1 MGRKGCRSVPLNA
14 RSRAP
19 RVVRL
24 LVHALVAILL
34 LGVLSSAALATD
46 LKGVLTGYTIASWSQ
61 KDGLPAGF
69 IFSFTQGTDGYLWIG
84 TSVGLYRFDGV
95 RFAPWDRISN
105 VAVPPGSVRALMSA
119 RDGALWVGL
128 GDGGGVVQ
136 IRGSKPRAFVAA
148 DGIPASPVASIVE
161 DATGAV
167 WAGTAAGLFRFTNNQ
182 WLKWDGPRGG
192 PDESVTAAYINTE
205 GHLLVATSKV
215 LLQYDPK
222 STRFVEVATV
232 DDAPRSITE
241 TGKGAIVVSDQVT
254 GFQVVGEPR
263 PASFERAR
271 GRSLLHDGRGNVWV
285 GTAGQG
291 LLRVRFDERQR
302 IATLERATVLTGLL
316 SNGVNALFEDR
327 DSNVW
332 VGSPEGVTRLSPHKA
347 TQITDI
353 GLAAG
358 IGTTS
363 SGTLWVGTIDAL
375 LEFPA
380 ADSPEPI
387 AHPLPNGA
395 SLRLLHVDRDDELW
409 VASDRGLWR
418 YVGGRFV
425 PLPLSKSSDM
435 PHRVDAM
442 TADGT
447 GGLWIADA
455 ERGLLHWV
463 SGAITSVPIPGIPS
477 VATIVSTFTD
487 STDRAWFGLS
497 DGHVVTASSRGIRT
511 FGPDEGVDAGV
522 YQAIFEDSRHTI
534 WLAGTS
540 GLTRYVADAF
550 ATVHS
555 STAFPLSSL
564 TAIEQDDSD
573 HLWLGSQTGVVQ
585 ILLDECESAI
595 ADPTRQVQFRLY
607 DRSDGL
613 AGLPFVYSTNR
624 RAAKGKDGR
633 LWFVTSRGLTLID
646 PRGLQ
651 PITERAPVH
660 IEALV
665 ADGTRH
671 VTDGGTIALSAG
683 TTRIEFEF
691 TAINLTSPMKQRFRF
706 RLEGF
711 DPDWIDAGGRRQAFY
726 TNLPPRGYRFHVQTT
741 DAEARWTEAG
751 ETLDLSIPP
760 HIYQTMWFAAALLVA
775 AAVVVGATWRLHVRQ
790 VRWQF
795 ALLIGERARL
805 SRELHDTL
813 LQSLVGIALQF
824 DALAND
830 PQVTSS
836 DSQKREFVRMRRRVE
851 QYIREARQS
860 IADLRSPRLET
871 HDLATALREAGER
884 EVDGRPIEISFELH
898 GTPREYPAGLEEQML
913 KIGREA
919 IVNAARHA
927 HADRIAIELDSSD
940 TALTLRVTDNGTG
953 FDLASSSAN
962 GAPHYGLTGMR
973 ERAEDIGARFSID
986 SVEGQGTRVEATVP
1000 LQESSR
1006 GRRHA
1011 EPTFH

>member
-1 MGRKGCRSVPLNA
+1 MGRNDCQSVPMNA
-14 RSRAP
+14 RLRASRVAQ
-19 RVVRL
+19 RL
-24 LVHALVAILL
+24 VQAIVALLFL
-34 LGVLSSAALATD
+34 NVLSSPAIATD

-69 IFSFTQGTDGYLWIG
+69 IFSFAQSTDGYLWIG
-84 TSVGLYRFDGV
+84 TSAGLYRFDGV
-95 RFAPWDRISN
+95 RFAPWDGISN
-105 VAVPPGSVRALMSA
+105 APMSPGSVRALMSA

-128 GDGGGVVQ
+128 GDAGGVVQ
-136 IRGSKPRAFVAA
+136 VRGTKTRAFTAT
-148 DGIPASPVASIVE
+148 DGIPASSVASIVE
-161 DATGAV
+161 DTNGAV
-167 WAGTAAGLFRFTNNQ
+167 WAGTAAGLFRFSNNQ
-182 WLKWDGPRGG
+182 WEKWDGSRGG
-192 PDESVTAAYINTE
+192 PDEAVTAAYVT
-205 GHLLVATSKV
+205 GDDRLLVSTAKT

-222 STRFVEVATV
+222 STRFIDVATV

-241 TGKGAIVVSDQVT
+241 TGKGALVVSDQVI
-254 GFQVVGEPR
+254 GFQVVGQER

-291 LLRVRFDERQR
+291 LLRLRFDDRQR

-363 SGTLWVGTIDAL
+363 SGTLWVGTLDAL

-395 SLRLLHVDRDDELW
+395 SLRLLHVDQDNELW

-425 PLPLSKSSDM
+425 ALRMSKSSDM

-455 ERGLLHWV
+455 EKGLLHWV
-463 SGAITSVPIPGIPS
+463 AGAITSVPIPGIAS

-487 STDRAWFGLS
+487 SADRAWFGLS
-497 DGHVVTASSRGIRT
+497 DGHVVMASGQGIRT
-511 FGPDEGVDAGV
+511 FGPDDGVDAGV
-522 YQAIFEDSRHTI
+522 YQAIFEDSHRTI

-540 GLTRYVADAF
+540 GLTRFVDGNF

-555 STAFPLSSL
+555 GTAFPLSSL

-585 ILLDECESAI
+585 ILLDECESAVT
-595 ADPTRQVQFRLY
+595 DPTRHVQFRLY

-651 PITERAPVH
+651 PIAERAPAH

-671 VTDGGTIALSAG
+671 VTDGGTIALSPG
-683 TTRIEFEF
+683 TTRIELEF
-691 TAINLTSPMKQRFRF
+691 TAVNLTSPMKQRFRF

-726 TNLPPRGYRFHVQTT
+726 TNLPPRAYRFHVQTT

-760 HIYQTMWFAAALLVA
+760 HIYQTIWFAAALLLV
-775 AAVVVGATWRLHVRQ
+775 AAVVVGASWRLHVRQ
-790 VRWQF
+790 VRRQF

-836 DSQKREFVRMRRRVE
+836 ESQRREFVRMRRRVE
-851 QYIREARQS
+851 EYIREARQS

-884 EVDGRPIEISFELH
+884 EVDGRPIEISFQHH
-898 GTPREYPAGLEEQML
+898 GTPREYPANLEEQML

-940 TALTLRVTDNGTG
+940 TALTLRVTDDGIG

-962 GAPHYGLTGMR
+962 GTPHYGLTGMR

-1000 LQESSR
+1000 LQDSPR